1 MQKNRMALSEIR
13 IYPHFIA
20 HPPKAGKLERK
31 KWQYAESGLRDLDI
45 VLNGKGYL
53 IDGYCAYLIAVEYGL
68 THVPVI
74 VTRTKSEQREIA
86 GGMADGTV

>member
-1 MQKNRMALSEIR
+1 MQGKRMALSEIR

-31 KWQYAESGLRDLDI
+31 KWQYAESGLRELDI
-45 VLNGKGYL
+45 VINGKGYL

-68 THVPVI
+68 THIPVI
-74 VTRTKSEQREIA
+74 VARTKSEQREIA
-86 GGMADGTV
+86 GGTDNGMV